1 MQLIYHSPDLNYLI
15 WFIWSDLLDLIY
27 HLPVRLLLL
36 FGPTTLRW
44 SAAGSTAPS
53 GQRIQMTVKQ
63 KGTHLWICKR
73 QAKGIWTT
81 VKTKGNAFESFHALG
96 KNIQNVCHT
105 NRTITDW
112 KRTTQEMELKVCL
125 CQGEAICIM
134 VTYQQTFT
142 CRHISRVGQN
152 HPCTVCIRYS
162 WQGNRQIYGHK
173 SYTRKVGRNCI
184 YTL

>member
-1 MQLIYHSPDLNYLI
+1 
-15 WFIWSDLLDLIY
+15 
-27 HLPVRLLLL
+27 VRLLLL

-81 VKTKGNAFESFHALG
+81 VKTKGNAFECFHAYGQMVQTTVKTKGNAFESFHALG

-105 NRTITDW
+105 NRTITD
-112 KRTTQEMELKVCL
+112 
-125 CQGEAICIM
+125 
-134 VTYQQTFT
+134 
-142 CRHISRVGQN
+142 
-152 HPCTVCIRYS
+152 
-162 WQGNRQIYGHK
+162 
-173 SYTRKVGRNCI
+173 
-184 YTL
+184 